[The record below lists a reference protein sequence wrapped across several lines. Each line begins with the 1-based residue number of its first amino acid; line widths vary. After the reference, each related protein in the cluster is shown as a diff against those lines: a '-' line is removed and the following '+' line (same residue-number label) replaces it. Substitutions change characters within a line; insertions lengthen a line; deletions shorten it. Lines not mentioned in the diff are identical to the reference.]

1 MMRMISAAPIGEAPF
16 DFIKCKSQQRCRA
29 EGCRG
34 MTYVKC
40 GLCSKGNEK
49 GADDAYCT
57 TFFERKAGSSEKRG
71 CLAIHTA

>member
-1 MMRMISAAPIGEAPF
+1 
-16 DFIKCKSQQRCRA
+16 
-29 EGCRG
+29 